1 MEKQLLE
8 MMRKASSDEVVV
20 SQRLI
25 DDMKLLVYPL
35 QQKQGVIIGVGYGRE
50 NAHLVNM
57 DTVLQRRTKDLARFG
72 AWLPAVFSD
81 GSRFVVMRVERDE
94 PNESVAAD
102 LINDIHIA
110 QELLS

>member
-8 MMRKASSDEVVV
+8 MMQKACNDEVVV
-20 SQRLI
+20 SQSLTNA
-25 DDMKLLVYPL
+25 MKLLVYPL
-35 QQKQGVIIGVGYGRE
+35 QEKKGVIIGVGYSHE

-57 DTVLQRRTKDLARFG
+57 DDVLQRRTKDVTRFG

-81 GSRFVVMRVERDE
+81 GSRFVVMRVERGG
-94 PNESVAAD
+94 PNESIATD